1 MQLAPLNE
9 PEQQKLAQLLPE
21 AGMPLPFRRHE
32 IAFTMIGVLLI
43 MFLGTLDQTIVATA
57 VPHIVADLQGFE
69 QIAWVATIY
78 LLTSTMTI
86 PIYGKLSDL
95 LGRKPIFLFGIIV
108 FLIGSA
114 LCGVAQS
121 MTQLIVFRGLQGIG
135 DGALLPIASAVVG
148 DLFPPRERGKWQGVT
163 GSVYALSAIIGPLAG
178 GWLTDHLS
186 WRWIFYVNLPFG
198 FAALLVLILLMPT
211 LRVPVKQVFIDYL
224 GVLLLVL
231 GTLPLLLGLSW
242 AGSQYAWLSPQI
254 IGLLAA
260 AVILLTLLVLY
271 ATQLERQGKEPIF
284 EPSLFTTSVRI
295 FSVSLLVTMI
305 LNIALVGCAYF
316 LPLFIQ
322 GVLGASATTSGLV
335 LVPLMLTAIIGS
347 IISGLLVSLWGTY
360 KWIALL
366 GLLIALVGTLL
377 LARLDV
383 HATWQDVLIAM
394 LVLGLG
400 MGSGQSVYTIIVQN
414 ALPSKIGQATS
425 SLIFFRQ
432 LGQSISLAAMGG
444 VVTSSYVPAFHSALP
459 SLLRHALPARILTIF
474 ENPLVLL
481 SPGNVLAQLR
491 AGFASHGP
499 QGLTAF
505 NGLLDAVKIGLA
517 QSIHNIFLLSVGIM
531 MVALVVVCFLKEIPL
546 RKGISRKGPQ

>member
-1 MQLAPLNE
+1 
-9 PEQQKLAQLLPE
+9 
-21 AGMPLPFRRHE
+21 
-32 IAFTMIGVLLI
+32 
-43 MFLGTLDQTIVATA
+43 
-57 VPHIVADLQGFE
+57 
-69 QIAWVATIY
+69 
-78 LLTSTMTI
+78 MTI

-95 LGRKPIFLFGIIV
+95 LGRKPIFLFGIVV

-198 FAALLVLILLMPT
+198 FAALLVLIFLMPT

-231 GTLPLLLGLSW
+231 GTLPLLLALSW

-254 IGLLAA
+254 SGLLAA
-260 AVILLTLLVLY
+260 AVVLLTLLVLY
-271 ATQLERQGKEPIF
+271 AIHLERQGKEPIF

-322 GVLGASATTSGLV
+322 GVIGASATNSGLV
-335 LVPLMLTAIIGS
+335 LVPFSAQCGHYAGGARGRLFPQGDTAAERS
-347 IISGLLVSLWGTY
+347 S
-360 KWIALL
+360 
-366 GLLIALVGTLL
+366 VGKDRSDVRTHQQGCRQTLL
-377 LARLDV
+377 YPLWPLR
-383 HATWQDVLIAM
+383 
-394 LVLGLG
+394 
-400 MGSGQSVYTIIVQN
+400 
-414 ALPSKIGQATS
+414 
-425 SLIFFRQ
+425 
-432 LGQSISLAAMGG
+432 
-444 VVTSSYVPAFHSALP
+444 P
-459 SLLRHALPARILTIF
+459 SLTLGRIQH
-474 ENPLVLL
+474 P
-481 SPGNVLAQLR
+481 
-491 AGFASHGP
+491 
-499 QGLTAF
+499 
-505 NGLLDAVKIGLA
+505 
-517 QSIHNIFLLSVGIM
+517 
-531 MVALVVVCFLKEIPL
+531 PL
-546 RKGISRKGPQ
+546 RSLMHGCERTLQAYKSQQL